1 MTNLKTRQSPDTGFS
16 QIVAITDLLKL
27 NLNGGSG
34 LALVT
39 KESDGFCT
47 CIKKMTGELK
57 ETIDFVLLP
66 PLIIKNALPCQIEVI
81 GDISSNEIPQN
92 YVSSL
97 EDLEQ
102 GDILKPKKLMADKI
116 QKSEEKHFHLFIPN

>member
-1 MTNLKTRQSPDTGFS
+1 MTNPRTRQSPDAGFS
-16 QIVAITDLLKL
+16 QILAITDLLKL

-39 KESDGFCT
+39 KESDGLCT

-66 PLIIKNALPCQIEVI
+66 PLIIKNALPCHIEVI
-81 GDISSNEIPQN
+81 GDILSNEMP
-92 YVSSL
+92 
-97 EDLEQ
+97 
-102 GDILKPKKLMADKI
+102 
-116 QKSEEKHFHLFIPN
+116 

>member
-1 MTNLKTRQSPDTGFS
+1 
-16 QIVAITDLLKL
+16 VAITDLLKL

-81 GDISSNEIPQN
+81 GDISSNEIP
-92 YVSSL
+92 
-97 EDLEQ
+97 
-102 GDILKPKKLMADKI
+102 
-116 QKSEEKHFHLFIPN
+116 